1 MRNNYDYNISLPPIP
16 TISIQLILIITAL
29 FNYLQAL
36 SPITSTLLNGGDK
49 IILGTSSE
57 LPEYSCDNAPDIPNT
72 AMGTGGVMYLGGNI
86 VSGPQDSLVD
96 LLLPNS
102 IEDLDKEFAFT
113 FLLSSRL
120 FIRPHD
126 LLGRLLLNVPEE
138 EPLDRLVALLSIW
151 TNTFPYDFRD
161 ERIMCHVKHIV
172 ARCANT
178 GLGDVVS
185 ELLSALLNRLTELEQ
200 HEKELRACQSL
211 VDETELIKWP
221 SATQLAQILCRIERK
236 LAKHIGPEEFVQ
248 CSSTVHISR
257 NKKSESKPSGSGG
270 PGGQDSKKTCNLESY
285 LDWSARLRLLVS
297 NEILLCNGIRDRS
310 KVVELWSGVAQ
321 YCLLVGNYNSA
332 TVILESLESPAIARL
347 QATWSKLSTTSQQL
361 DCMQRH
367 ADGCGDLW
375 IKQTG
380 GNSDGDKQP
389 QQKVAASSIISKT
402 KPNDWVVIPVFADIV
417 RLAVQTREE
426 CLTKLP
432 NGHMNVAA
440 FYRLAAVVGAF
451 TRHMSDVNSILTE
464 TGEYENVC
472 RHMQNC
478 TLQTDRDLMLASFD
492 CEEPT
497 SQEKQAYHL
506 V

>member
-1 MRNNYDYNISLPPIP
+1 MEKCKNTVGQQRNH
-16 TISIQLILIITAL
+16 
-29 FNYLQAL
+29 
-36 SPITSTLLNGGDK
+36 
-49 IILGTSSE
+49 GTRDRHRGRHKSKANDDESE
-57 LPEYSCDNAPDIPNT
+57 DETDAKNS
-72 AMGTGGVMYLGGNI
+72 AMGTGGVMYNRGNI
-86 VSGPQDSLVD
+86 ISGPEDSLVN
-96 LLLPNS
+96 LLLPDNV
-102 IEDLDKEFAFT
+102 EDLDKEFAFS

-120 FIRPHD
+120 FIRPHE

-221 SATQLAQILCRIERK
+221 SATQLAQILCRIERN

-257 NKKSESKPSGSGG
+257 SKKSENKPSVSGCQS
-270 PGGQDSKKTCNLESY
+270 GQDSKKTCNLESY
-285 LDWSARLRLLVS
+285 LDWSAKLRLLVS

-380 GNSDGDKQP
+380 GNSDGDKQQP
-389 QQKVAASSIISKT
+389 QKKVAPSNIIPKT

-440 FYRLAAVVGAF
+440 FYRLAAVVELY
-451 TRHMSDVNSILTE
+451 TSI
-464 TGEYENVC
+464 
-472 RHMQNC
+472 
-478 TLQTDRDLMLASFD
+478 
-492 CEEPT
+492 
-497 SQEKQAYHL
+497 
-506 V
+506 